1 MARVILLAGGNLGDV
16 RQTLRSAQQ
25 LIRLIRGEPAQD
37 VQIDANLSIESSTQ
51 YIL

>member
-1 MARVILLAGGNLGDV
+1 MCIRDSTSISSSDYEIG
-16 RQTLRSAQQ
+16 RRSAQQ